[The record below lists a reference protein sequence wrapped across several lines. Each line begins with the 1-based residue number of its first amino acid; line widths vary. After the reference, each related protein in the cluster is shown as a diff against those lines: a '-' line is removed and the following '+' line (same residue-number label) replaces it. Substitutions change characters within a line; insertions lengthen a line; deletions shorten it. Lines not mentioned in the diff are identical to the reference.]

1 MPPPAK
7 PPSAKPQSGK
17 AVREPA
23 KLLRFTR
30 GERWVHRTTAILM
43 SICLVTAAFL
53 YIDVLSQLT
62 GHRAF
67 IEWVHVIAGIGLPIP
82 ALIGLG
88 SKAFRRDARILN
100 RFSRNDWKWLRSRT
114 RRDGSVPVGKFNAG
128 QKLNANFQIG
138 GILVMLSTGLV
149 MRFANHWPIS
159 LRTGATF
166 VHDWLAYAI
175 LAVVLGHLWMANR
188 DPNALRGMR
197 TGYVPT
203 AWARREHMA
212 WAVRETTRVN
222 EINKS
227 GTTKTRPTNA
237 S

>member
-7 PPSAKPQSGK
+7 PQAAKAARQ
-17 AVREPA
+17 PA

-43 SICLVTAAFL
+43 GICLVTAALL
-53 YIDVLSQLT
+53 YVDVLSQLT

-67 IEWVHVIAGIGLPIP
+67 VEWVHVIAGIGLPIP

-100 RFSRNDWKWLRSRT
+100 RFSRNDWKWLRSRS
-114 RRDGSVPVGKFNAG
+114 RRNGTIPVGKFNAG
-128 QKLNANFQIG
+128 QKLNANFQLG
-138 GILVMLSTGLV
+138 GILVMLATGLV
-149 MRFANHWPIS
+149 MRFANHWSIS

-166 VHDWLAYAI
+166 VHDWLSYAI
-175 LAVVLGHLWMANR
+175 LAVVLGHLWLANR

-203 AWARREHMA
+203 AWARREHLA

-222 EINKS
+222 DIK
-227 GTTKTRPTNA
+227 KIKRPTNA

>member
-1 MPPPAK
+1 MPPPARPAQVK
-7 PPSAKPQSGK
+7 ERQ
-17 AVREPA
+17 PA
-23 KLLRFTR
+23 KLLRFTP

-67 IEWVHVIAGIGLPIP
+67 IEWVHVIAGIALPIP
-82 ALIGLG
+82 ALIGLA

-100 RFSRNDWKWLRSRT
+100 RFTRNDWKWLRSRS
-114 RRDGSVPVGKFNAG
+114 RRKGSIPVGKFNAG

-149 MRFANHWPIS
+149 MRFANHWSIS

-203 AWARREHMA
+203 AWARREHLV
-212 WAVRETTRVN
+212 WAVHETARVSDQAAV
-222 EINKS
+222 KKRAA
-227 GTTKTRPTNA
+227 TARRPTNA